1 MLKNSLSSFIV
12 TILATILSF
21 FVSVLLSHKLNVV
34 DFGIVQFYL
43 SSVLF
48 MSVISR
54 LGFDLIFIKY
64 WKEYDSFKK
73 QDLIFITSIVI
84 LLLSILFS
92 LLFFFYYKLDI
103 SIGVIIFLLIF
114 ISSLNSIVSSYFK
127 AAGEIIRGVYLDS
140 FLNRLV
146 FTFILCVIYYYSEIN
161 IEDILLFNLVSY
173 LVPFLYYIYQLR
185 KRCNFKIIKYIS
197 LKKSKHYLWLGAI
210 LSVIGIS
217 QSYLKFIDIF
227 YIERLLSPK
236 YISIYTIAMRFNL
249 MLFMINSVVISIVTP
264 KISELYKKNKIQNIN
279 LDCSVMTYFVFS
291 IISFSLLGF
300 YFFGDFLISFFGYE
314 TSEIFHVTIVL
325 MIFSAVNMLL
335 GISGVILSI
344 IGQHKFVLYVMLIFV
359 LLSTLLYPVFINNFG
374 FYGAVYLT
382 GFISVFWKAILSLY
396 LYYKFKIHSF
406 CSPITCIRYL
416 NEKK

>member
-12 TILATILSF
+12 TILATVLSF
-21 FVSVLLSHKLNVV
+21 FVSILLSHKLNVV

-64 WKEYDSFKK
+64 WKEYDTLKK
-73 QDLIFITSIVI
+73 QNLIFISSVVI

-92 LLFFFYYKLDI
+92 FVFIVYYKLDARL
-103 SIGVIIFLLIF
+103 GVIIFLLIF
-114 ISSLNSIVSSYFK
+114 ISSMNSILSSYFK
-127 AAGEIIRGVYLDS
+127 AAGEIIKGVYLDS
-140 FLNRLV
+140 FLNRFV
-146 FTFILCVIYYYSEIN
+146 FTVILCVIYYYYEIN
-161 IEDILLFNLVSY
+161 IEEVLLFNLVSY
-173 LVPFLYYIYQLR
+173 LVPFLYYMYQLR
-185 KRCNFKIIKYIS
+185 ERCDFKLIKYIS
-197 LKKSKHYLWLGAI
+197 FKSSKRYLWLGAI

-227 YIERLLSPK
+227 YIERLLSPR

-249 MLFMINSVVISIVTP
+249 MLFMINSVVISIITP
-264 KISELYKKNKIQNIN
+264 KISELYKKNEIPNIN
-279 LDCSVMTYFVFS
+279 LNCSVMTYFVLVL
-291 IISFSLLGF
+291 ISVSLLGF

-314 TSEIFHVTIVL
+314 TSEIFHVTMVL
-325 MIFSAVNMLL
+325 MVFSAVNMLL

-344 IGQHKFVLYVMLIFV
+344 IGQHKFVLCIMLGFV
-359 LLSTLLYPVFINNFG
+359 LFSTLLYPIFISHFG

-382 GFISVFWKAILSLY
+382 GFISVFWKSILSLY
-396 LYYKFKIHSF
+396 LYCKFKIHSF
-406 CSPITCIRYL
+406 CSPINCVRYL

>member
-1 MLKNSLSSFIV
+1 M
-12 TILATILSF
+12 
-21 FVSVLLSHKLNVV
+21 
-34 DFGIVQFYL
+34 
-43 SSVLF
+43 
-48 MSVISR
+48 
-54 LGFDLIFIKY
+54 
-64 WKEYDSFKK
+64 
-73 QDLIFITSIVI
+73 
-84 LLLSILFS
+84 
-92 LLFFFYYKLDI
+92 
-103 SIGVIIFLLIF
+103 IF